1 MSIEMDFLKDFRVA
15 NDSAELRERVID
27 LLYSDLFGAV
37 NRQDCLEHWYNL
49 MKKHFNDDNK
59 VWSQVPDIN
68 LDGNKGDPLLVC
80 TANDFAANLSPLT
93 TALFQYPCFGHD
105 TPVWLSPEEMNADLF
120 DNDKV
125 WRVMLVSQDPLRGR
139 GNAGELLLSS
149 PFGMHS
155 ADYRKKDGKDMM
167 EIIQAVWNLAK
178 EHQRHVVFYLT
189 DYNKFFVLNGKKSMK
204 TIKQAGNR
212 NAEKI
217 FQQILNNE
225 IELFNPSLI
234 VTIGDPATA
243 ALLPKFNTSQA
254 KALIR
259 YSPQTYNIDG
269 TIRNIYLLPMY
280 HISGA
285 CGHRFS
291 KYKDVNKDG
300 RYSSWH
306 EWYAD
311 EIVKNLK
318 VTSS

>member
-1 MSIEMDFLKDFRVA
+1 MDFLKDFRVA

-80 TANDFAANLSPLT
+80 TANDFAANLSPTT
-93 TALFQYPCFGHD
+93 TALFKYPCFGHD
-105 TPVWLSPEEMNADLF
+105 TPVWLSPDEMSGDLF
-120 DNDKV
+120 DEGV

-139 GNAGELLLSS
+139 GNEGELLLSS

-155 ADYRKKDGKDMM
+155 ADYREKDGKDMM
-167 EIIQAVWNLAK
+167 KIIQAVWDLAK
-178 EHQRHVVFYLT
+178 KRQRHVVFYLT
-189 DYNKFFVLNGKKSMK
+189 DYNKFFVLNGKDSMK
-204 TIKQAGNR
+204 KIKEVASRDPN
-212 NAEKI
+212 KI
-217 FQQILNNE
+217 FRDILNKE
-225 IELFNPSLI
+225 IALFQPDLI
-234 VTIGDPATA
+234 VTIGDNATA
-243 ALLPKFNTSQA
+243 ALLPNFNTSQA

-259 YSPQTYNIDG
+259 YSPQVYNIDG
-269 TIRNIYLLPMY
+269 TTGNISLLPMY

-285 CGHRFS
+285 CGHRSS